1 MSASRY
7 DLLPPNAT
15 QLERDLS
22 RVTSSLVRTGPPVP
36 LIRTAKR
43 TNIPDS
49 VVPWLIYE
57 YGLGEILPFLGNNQ
71 RQALAE
77 GVLWQRIRGTP
88 ESVRIA
94 LSWIGINGLI
104 EESEGGT
111 YRWAEYQL
119 GLSAATTGDE
129 IINNIA
135 GLARI
140 SSPVRSRLQR
150 IYAVYDMRMGVF
162 DETSFDECIY
172 DDHSGVRPRPD
183 WPQISYGQNHA
194 RHVSRDGGSVSSA
207 LTIGHGAH
215 ILMIDHLRYDYSR
228 FDEDSDIINYSSN
241 LTISDQIASS
251 VRYEGQTW
259 TAISWRQDKAWADVN
274 AVVSSSLTMSG
285 AVSSASWVSA
295 NFRASS
301 SLEMQFARSASW
313 AYANARVSSTM
324 STETN
329 LSGLNLYL
337 GFNGADLSQNFVDS
351 GGSGLA
357 VTAVNASGGTPCI
370 RTTVTYN
377 GQSTGFFGGI
387 GWLSIPSATID
398 FAAND
403 FEISVLVRP
412 TSTVGIQTIA
422 GIWPGP
428 SNASWR
434 LLLVGEAVHFA
445 FSTVGEA
452 NADGNGKTCATGN
465 VVNANTW
472 SLIRATRAGNQF
484 KIQVN
489 GNQEGAFTSSET
501 IKPPSSV
508 INIGRLE
515 QDNIWYFV
523 GNMKNLL
530 IDVK

>member
-194 RHVSRDGGSVSSA
+194 RYVSRDGGSVSSA

-241 LTISDQIASS
+241 LTISDLIASS
-251 VRYEGQTW
+251 ARYEGQTW
-259 TAISWRQDKAWADVN
+259 TAISWRQDKTWADVN
-274 AVVSSSLTMSG
+274 AVVSSSWTTGLSSGVLLLHMNGSDGSVTFTDDSPNNWTITRVLNNNAQPAISTAQSKFGGASAYFDQTSRTGYLQTPSSPLFDPSGKQFTMECWVYNDGNVAWWQNVRGIFGYRGGGEYCPFSVMLNNTSVRILVG
-285 AVSSASWVSA
+285 NSSVDDWLHIYNSPSIAA
-295 NFRASS
+295 
-301 SLEMQFARSASW
+301 L
-313 AYANARVSSTM
+313 NAWSHIRLV
-324 STETN
+324 
-329 LSGLNLYL
+329 G
-337 GFNGADLSQNFVDS
+337 NGANLT
-351 GGSGLA
+351 LA
-357 VTAVNASGGTPCI
+357 VNGAAIWQGTQPAWTPASRTVYIGVDGDGKMTGHIDEFLFVHEAFQADNFTP
-370 RTTVTYN
+370 
-377 GQSTGFFGGI
+377 
-387 GWLSIPSATID
+387 PSAPYRID
-398 FAAND
+398 
-403 FEISVLVRP
+403 
-412 TSTVGIQTIA
+412 
-422 GIWPGP
+422 
-428 SNASWR
+428 
-434 LLLVGEAVHFA
+434 
-445 FSTVGEA
+445 
-452 NADGNGKTCATGN
+452 
-465 VVNANTW
+465 
-472 SLIRATRAGNQF
+472 
-484 KIQVN
+484 
-489 GNQEGAFTSSET
+489 
-501 IKPPSSV
+501 
-508 INIGRLE
+508 
-515 QDNIWYFV
+515 
-523 GNMKNLL
+523 
-530 IDVK
+530 